1 MIESDLPQKKEQKT
15 APFGVGVEYALHSL
29 LSLVDVPGDRNLGIR
44 EIAAFQG
51 ISETYLS
58 KIFARL
64 KKAGIVRSSPGV
76 KGGYELARTPEK
88 ITFWDV
94 VSAVEGPIS
103 LFQCRNVRASCI
115 LYQGQEVP
123 PWVTEHTCTI
133 HAVMLQAE
141 ARMRQHLQEKTLA
154 WLHAEVESFL
164 PEERK
169 TASARWF
176 EEALAR

>member
-1 MIESDLPQKKEQKT
+1 MPQKKEQRT
-15 APFGVGVEYALHSL
+15 APLGVGVEYALHSL
-29 LSLVDVPGDRNLGIR
+29 LSLVDVPGGRNLGIK
-44 EIAAFQG
+44 EIATFQG

-64 KKAGIVRSSPGV
+64 KKAGIVRSTPGV
-76 KGGYELARTPEK
+76 KGGYELARKLEE

-94 VSAVEGPIS
+94 VMAVEGPVS
-103 LFQCRNVRASCI
+103 LFQCRNVRANCV
-115 LYQGQEVP
+115 LYQGREVP
-123 PWVTEHTCTI
+123 LWVTEHTCTI

-154 WLHAEVESFL
+154 WLHAEVDSFL

-169 TASARWF
+169 AASARWF